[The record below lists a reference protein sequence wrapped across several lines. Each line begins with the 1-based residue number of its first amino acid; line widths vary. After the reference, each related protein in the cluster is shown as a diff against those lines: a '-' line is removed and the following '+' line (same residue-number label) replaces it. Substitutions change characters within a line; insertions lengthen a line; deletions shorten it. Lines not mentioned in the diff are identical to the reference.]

1 MSEERVFDEPWQA
14 QALAMAVALQDAG
27 MISAG
32 DWAEALGRRRSGEGL
47 RDDGGDYY
55 DCVVAALED
64 LIEAKGLATGSD
76 MAGLAAAWTRAA
88 QATPHGKPV
97 ALANDPMR
105 IEAG

>member
-14 QALAMAVALQDAG
+14 QALALAVALQDAG
-27 MISAG
+27 VISPG
-32 DWAEALGRRRSGEGL
+32 EWAEALGHRRNGERL

-64 LIEAKGLATGSD
+64 LIEARGLATGSD
-76 MAGLAAAWTRAA
+76 MVDLVAAWTRAA
-88 QATPHGKPV
+88 QATPHGKPI

-105 IEAG
+105 G